1 MKQCS
6 SNGVAPGKI
15 HLYRQIFNDEF
26 SIVFHVPKKDRC
38 DTCEAMKVQ
47 NNPAEEDQQNFV
59 AHLRGKEETK
69 TERDNDRK
77 DNNKF
82 TVCFDLQN
90 VFVLLTAEV
99 SNFFYK
105 RKLNVYFMTAH
116 CSSDKRGYG
125 VLWHK
130 GQSGR
135 TGNNIASSVLKIL
148 EAVVEENS
156 EDPRVKNITLWSDSC
171 VPQNRNSFF
180 STAMKVFLKNH
191 PENVS
196 IEHKYCEPDH
206 SSVQEVDNLHGQ
218 IEAVC
223 HHSEIYSP
231 LGLMWMLRKVHRS
244 KPMKIIQ
251 MKSQDFKDFGSI
263 AQGKY
268 DRVPF
273 TKVKSLL
280 YKQVESKI
288 LGYKT
293 KFSE

>member
-1 MKQCS
+1 
-6 SNGVAPGKI
+6 
-15 HLYRQIFNDEF
+15 
-26 SIVFHVPKKDRC
+26 
-38 DTCEAMKVQ
+38 MKVQ